1 MVAVLPYGGTLRT
14 PETTELAG
22 QLAAAGRALARHGLV
37 SAFGHVSARASRHA
51 LLITAPV
58 PLGTMRPD
66 DVQSLDLDAADLAA
80 GVPKEA
86 WIHREVALA
95 RPDVGAICRAQPPTA
110 TALASAGVPIR
121 PLHGQGSFLGPEVP
135 VHPNPRLVRDRD
147 SARTLAQTLGAAPA
161 LIMRGNGAVT
171 TGATIGEAV
180 ARMWVL
186 EASAVMN
193 ATAAG
198 CGTPVPLTDDEQ
210 QAWREVAP
218 ELLHRIWLH
227 LSHEEAS

>member
-1 MVAVLPYGGTLRT
+1 MTKPDDD
-14 PETTELAG
+14 LAE

-37 SAFGHVSARASRHA
+37 SAFGHVSARASGHT

-58 PLGTMRPD
+58 PLATMRPHA
-66 DVQSLDLDAADLAA
+66 VQPLDLDAADLAP
-80 GVPKEA
+80 GIPREA
-86 WIHREVALA
+86 WIHRAVAVA
-95 RPDVGAICRAQPPTA
+95 RPNVGAICRAQPPTA

-135 VHPNPRLVRDRD
+135 VHPNPRLVRDED
-147 SARTLAQTLGAAPA
+147 SAKALAGTLGTASAV
-161 LIMRGNGAVT
+161 IMRGNGAVT

-193 ATAAG
+193 ATASG
-198 CGTPVPLTDDEQ
+198 CGTPVPLSEDEQ
-210 QAWREVAP
+210 QSWRDVAP

-227 LSHEEAS
+227 LSREEES